1 MPESSIFHNFT
12 ITDEKAAERFADA
25 LDKAAQ
31 QPPWKPQG
39 EVAPLI
45 RNPEVIRTMFEKAK
59 SRKESGAEDGG
70 FLSNESEVNTEE
82 QVESALRAV
91 LTFPNSVA
99 GTELYKAEVETFE
112 EAGVLT
118 SNRGLVLKLD
128 DGSEYQ
134 LTIVKSR

>member
-12 ITDEKAAERFADA
+12 INGEEAAERFADA

-45 RNPEVIRTMFEKAK
+45 RNPEVIRTMFEKAN
-59 SRKESGAEDGG
+59 SRKESGAENKR
-70 FLSNESEVNTEE
+70 LLLNESEASTEE
-82 QVESALRAV
+82 RVESALRAV